1 MVFLFKSE
9 YNYLMLRYTVTIL
22 LILFAI
28 TNISYSQFNVG
39 ISGEVTSSKFGGVAP
54 DKASYESIA
63 GFGGSLIGEIRLVK
77 DVYLSLQP
85 GFQTQGSNI
94 KFGNENSVFN
104 DTTVTFKI
112 SQSYLNIPLNLKI
125 FRKNFYVGAG
135 FAVGFLSSAEISNEY
150 VDSTIDIKDKFK
162 STDITAN
169 FNVGYQMSIGKPY
182 LFFELRYI
190 QGLININNVNDVTSK
205 DIYIADFKTKGF
217 SFQTGIILPLK

>member
-1 MVFLFKSE
+1 MF
-9 YNYLMLRYTVTIL
+9 RYTITTLI
-22 LILFAI
+22 ILFAI
-28 TNISYSQFNVG
+28 TNTSYSQFNVG
-39 ISGEVTSSKFGGVAP
+39 ISGEITSAKFGGAAP
-54 DKASYESIA
+54 DNAAYSSIA
-63 GFGGSLIGEIRLVK
+63 GFGGSLIGEIRIVK

-94 KFGNENSVFN
+94 VFGDENNIIN

-125 FRKNFYVGAG
+125 FKKNFYVGAG
-135 FAVGFLSSAEISNEY
+135 FAIGFLSSADISNEY

-162 STDITAN
+162 NIDVTAN
-169 FNVGYQMSIGKPY
+169 FNVGYQMSIGKPN

-190 QGLININNVNDVTSK
+190 QGLVNINNVNSIAAQ
-205 DIYIADFKTKGF
+205 DIYIANFKTNGF

>member
-1 MVFLFKSE
+1 M
-9 YNYLMLRYTVTIL
+9 
-22 LILFAI
+22 FA
-28 TNISYSQFNVG
+28 NNSFSQFNIG
-39 ISGEVTSSKFGGVAP
+39 ISGEITSSKFGGVAP
-54 DKASYESIA
+54 DNANYTSIA

-85 GFQTQGSNI
+85 GFQTQGTKI
-94 KFGNENSVFN
+94 VFGNENRVIN

-135 FAVGFLSSAEISNEY
+135 FAIGFLSSANISNEY
-150 VDSTIDIKDKFK
+150 VDSTIDIKNKFK

-169 FNVGYQMSIGKPY
+169 FNVGYQLSIGKPN

-190 QGLININNVNDVTSK
+190 QGLVNINNVNDVN
-205 DIYIADFKTKGF
+205 
-217 SFQTGIILPLK
+217 